1 MASGT
6 KERPGAQPAPF
17 PLNPGLGAGPIN
29 GEAGQFVPGAAPLG
43 ADVASS
49 TSSILPG
56 DVVRRML
63 ATLEGECSRFFVPE
77 RSAISPWGIVEI
89 AIILLTKI
97 HPYRG
102 IVTRWTWLRWRS
114 GG

>member
-43 ADVASS
+43 ANVASS
-49 TSSILPG
+49 PATSCG
-56 DVVRRML
+56 V
-63 ATLEGECSRFFVPE
+63 C
-77 RSAISPWGIVEI
+77 
-89 AIILLTKI
+89 
-97 HPYRG
+97 
-102 IVTRWTWLRWRS
+102 
-114 GG
+114 